1 MAIQEPGR
9 IVNDIKRLGKY
20 LLMGMHH
27 NGPETYYSVSDGSP
41 GAFPTSQLLFSHVG
55 DADLHIVSIGFIVD
69 EASTTVL
76 GALYGAGAVPTLDH
90 NRLQNGPTPIRVAS
104 KATKLQS

>member
-1 MAIQEPGR
+1 MNVLPCSHEQEVIGHTEAPCVAG
-9 IVNDIKRLGKY
+9 
-20 LLMGMHH
+20 
-27 NGPETYYSVSDGSP
+27 
-41 GAFPTSQLLFSHVG
+41 
-55 DADLHIVSIGFIVD
+55 DLHIVSIGFIVD